1 MESRLVFSGDFKS
14 LFEAVEFFLILALPG
29 GDFNGAGT
37 FFFPTIETPEGLI
50 FGCLLSSDESE
61 LLSSLTDWSLDEFES
76 ESDESDESN
85 SFAFCKTSS
94 FVCSAAV
101 LGGLPRPRFC
111 FFAAGVG
118 ADAASASLAFFR
130 SANSAYQTENYQKND
145 RDLKL
150 PL

>member
-37 FFFPTIETPEGLI
+37 FFFPTIETPDGLI

-61 LLSSLTDWSLDEFES
+61 LLSSLTDWSLDELES

-85 SFAFCKTSS
+85 SFAFCRTSS

-118 ADAASASLAFFR
+118 ADAASASRAFFL
-130 SANSAYQTENYQKND
+130 SASLAYQTEIIKRTMEICY
-145 RDLKL
+145 LC
-150 PL
+150 